1 MAADWTQLP
10 GDVLQLI
17 SNKLPIYRDYVR
29 CRAVCHKW
37 QSSVSKAPRHLP
49 PQPPWLLL
57 PLPKSQSQTHRS
69 FYDLSTHKIYHLEL
83 PEASRPDLRIDSSN
97 GWLVIRDYSP
107 AILLLNPLTQ
117 AQFQLPPLSSFPNVL
132 SFDNSEVGKEYAIRD
147 VSGEIYRLNLK
158 EMRDSFIRK
167 IVLSSGPIS
176 KDNFIAVAVLSKTG
190 DLVYCKNGDQSW
202 TFIDMGLSCCDVIYY
217 KEQFYAVNGEGAIAM
232 CDLNGASPSVSVVKP
247 PKHDFFCILYLVDSG
262 DDELLLVARYL
273 GPDFEYL
280 DLDDYERPSLY
291 FKTEEFDVFR
301 MNWSGPEWESVVNLG
316 DRVLFVGKNSSAS
329 LSVSDVRGY
338 LQNEYLDPNSI
349 FGELLKNCIY
359 FTDDYREVDY
369 DGAFGSDSGIYRV
382 WIQNVLGRITS
393 LPCFPGTPYS
403 LWVAPNPT

>member
-1 MAADWTQLP
+1 
-10 GDVLQLI
+10 V
-17 SNKLPIYRDYVR
+17 
-29 CRAVCHKW
+29 
-37 QSSVSKAPRHLP
+37 
-49 PQPPWLLL
+49 
-57 PLPKSQSQTHRS
+57 
-69 FYDLSTHKIYHLEL
+69 
-83 PEASRPDLRIDSSN
+83 
-97 GWLVIRDYSP
+97 
-107 AILLLNPLTQ
+107 
-117 AQFQLPPLSSFPNVL
+117 
-132 SFDNSEVGKEYAIRD
+132 
-147 VSGEIYRLNLK
+147 
-158 EMRDSFIRK
+158 
-167 IVLSSGPIS
+167 
-176 KDNFIAVAVLSKTG
+176 DNFIAVAVLYKTG

-217 KEQFYAVNGEGAIAM
+217 KEQFYAVNEEGAIAM

-273 GPDFEYL
+273 CPEFEYL

-301 MNWSGPEWESVVNLG
+301 MNWSGPEWERVVNLG

-349 FGELLKNCIY
+349 FGEEHLENCIY

-382 WIQNVLGRITS
+382 WIQNVFGRITS
-393 LPCFPGTPYS
+393 LPCYPGTPYS